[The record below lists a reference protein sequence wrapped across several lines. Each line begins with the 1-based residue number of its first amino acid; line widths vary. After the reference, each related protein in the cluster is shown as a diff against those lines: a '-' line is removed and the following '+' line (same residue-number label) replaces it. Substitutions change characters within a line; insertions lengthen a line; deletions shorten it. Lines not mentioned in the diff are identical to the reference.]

1 MEKKFVVTIG
11 REFGTG
17 GRQIAVELAKILG
30 VELYDKGLLQQ
41 LEERYNL
48 SQEEIDKVKGM
59 KKSWWFETISQDL
72 YNDEEFIV
80 RSLAEKESCVILG
93 RTGFH
98 IFRDHPTY
106 RFSYLP
112 RSSQCIQ
119 GISDCRHG
127 VSS

>member
-17 GRQIAVELAKILG
+17 GRQIATELAKELG
-30 VELYDKGLLQQ
+30 VELYDKGLLKQ
-41 LEERYNL
+41 LEERYDM
-48 SQEEIDKVKGM
+48 SQEDIDKVKGM
-59 KKSWWFETISQDL
+59 KKSWWFETVSQDL

-98 IFRDHPTY
+98 IFRDN
-106 RFSYLP
+106 R
-112 RSSQCIQ
+112 RQ
-119 GISDCRHG
+119 GIPA
-127 VSS
+127 